1 MLFLHNQLFCLE
13 SIGLCLKTSINQLK
27 PNDMK
32 KFTLLFLSLLAA
44 FSVNAS
50 IAVCGIDPDDNGHFN
65 CPYIKSGSITW
76 DETNRTLTLDNAVI
90 EYNTDNLYDNIHPI
104 LITEDEATIIVHG
117 ACRLTTNG
125 YVAISFDSY
134 NAKQVTIQG
143 DGSLCTSSTWID
155 LFIKATHLTVKD
167 IYLETVNGI
176 GDNGDGVGVALAF
189 DHLQANLKGSVQ
201 RIAEGITF
209 TNCSITYPADAYIG
223 FTEGYGYAIMCS
235 NNDYPDHI
243 IISRG
248 SNIMGDV
255 NADGEVNIAD
265 VNAIIGV
272 ILGGGSNSRADVN
285 CDGKINIADVS
296 AVIGIIMGGGP
307 SHDDHEYVDLGLP
320 SGTLWATCNIGAN
333 SPERCGDY
341 FAWGEVTPKGVYSW
355 ETYKWCNGT
364 SNSITKY
371 CTDGELGAVD
381 SKTELDA
388 EDDAAYVNWG
398 PSWRMPTGEQRN
410 ELFSACTWLWTSLN
424 GVDGLLFTGPNGNT
438 MFLPASGCCW
448 QTIPDGSDLWGYYW
462 TCTLIPSAPN
472 SNCAACM
479 IFNGEGK
486 HWNSPFPRAAG
497 LAIRAVRVF

>member
-1 MLFLHNQLFCLE
+1 
-13 SIGLCLKTSINQLK
+13 
-27 PNDMK
+27 
-32 KFTLLFLSLLAA
+32 
-44 FSVNAS
+44 
-50 IAVCGIDPDDNGHFN
+50 
-65 CPYIKSGSITW
+65 
-76 DETNRTLTLDNAVI
+76 
-90 EYNTDNLYDNIHPI
+90 
-104 LITEDEATIIVHG
+104 
-117 ACRLTTNG
+117 
-125 YVAISFDSY
+125 
-134 NAKQVTIQG
+134 
-143 DGSLCTSSTWID
+143 
-155 LFIKATHLTVKD
+155 
-167 IYLETVNGI
+167 
-176 GDNGDGVGVALAF
+176 
-189 DHLQANLKGSVQ
+189 
-201 RIAEGITF
+201 
-209 TNCSITYPADAYIG
+209 
-223 FTEGYGYAIMCS
+223 MCS
-235 NNDYPDHI
+235 HNDYPDHI

-248 SNIMGDV
+248 RNIMGDV

-285 CDGKINIADVS
+285 CDGEINIADVS

-320 SGTLWATCNIGAN
+320 RGTLWATCNIGAN

-381 SKTELDA
+381 GKTELDA

-486 HWNSPFPRAAG
+486 HWSSPFPRAAG
-497 LAIRAVRVF
+497 LTIRAVRVS